1 MAANTGFNAVLT
13 PSTELAQITGAKPI
27 SRPEATKKL
36 WEYIK
41 KNKLQNP
48 KNKREIIA
56 DAKLEAVL
64 GKKKVDMFQ
73 MTAIVSKHLKSK

>member
-1 MAANTGFNAVLT
+1 MPANKGFNKTLT
-13 PSTELAQITGAKPI
+13 PTAELAPIVGGKPI

-48 KNKREIIA
+48 KNKREIVA
-56 DAKLEAVL
+56 DATLEAVL

-73 MTAIVSKHLKSK
+73 MTALVSKHLKG

>member
-1 MAANTGFNAVLT
+1 MPAATGFNQVLT
-13 PSTELAQITGAKPI
+13 PSKELSEIVGNKPV
-27 SRPEATKKL
+27 SRPMATKKL

-48 KNKREIIA
+48 KNKREILA

-73 MTAIVSKHLKSK
+73 MTSIVSKHLKNK